1 VITAIV
7 LVETSADS
15 VPEAAE
21 RIADLDGVR
30 EVYSV
35 TGDVDLV
42 AVVRVPRHE
51 DLAEVIA
58 DRLGKVEGVLRTRT
72 YLAFQ
77 QYSKPDLEAA
87 FDLGLDDA

>member
-1 VITAIV
+1 MITAIV
-7 LVETSADS
+7 LVETSTDR

-21 RIADLDGVR
+21 RIAEIDGVR

-42 AVVRVPRHE
+42 AVVRVPQHE

-58 DRLGKVEGVLRTRT
+58 DRLGKVDGVLKTRT
-72 YLAFQ
+72 YLAFR
-77 QYSKPDLEAA
+77 QYSRPDLEAA